1 MTLYSASLM
10 DIAKPVEKKGKK
22 EKVAKEKVSEE
33 TVEKPELSEKRKA
46 ALEKA
51 QETRKRKREEA
62 AALKIAENEAIAA
75 KEAEIKAKEEE
86 IARKKEE
93 AKEKRRLKKAQKV
106 EKQEQTPPSSETS
119 EVSEELKE
127 SIEPPVKKQKKVKV
141 PRDDSIPP
149 TWFQKYVEGVK
160 QEEARQSQAKV
171 SKKQV
176 EIEAKSAA
184 TKQWQDGL
192 TRDRIQNEVDGH
204 MSRMYGMIFHNRKMK

>member
-22 EKVAKEKVSEE
+22 EKVAAEE

-62 AALKIAENEAIAA
+62 AALKNAENEAIAA

-93 AKEKRRLKKAQKV
+93 AKERRRLKKAQKL
-106 EKQEQTPPSSETS
+106 EKQEQTPASSETS
-119 EVSEELKE
+119 EVCEELKE
-127 SIEPPVKKQKKVKV
+127 SPEPQVKRQKKVKV

-176 EIEAKSAA
+176 EIEAKNAA